1 MYKMLI
7 IAFFY
12 FRGIGVLMVEI
23 WIFSMYNLQLKI
35 V

>member
-1 MYKMLI
+1 MYIMLI

-23 WIFSMYNLQLKI
+23 WIFYMYNLQ
-35 V
+35 